1 MKIAAGGSTA
11 PIGQEPTPVEVLR
24 AFNVDKLEVWAR
36 LHSPQRFDA
45 RLLGAIAGAVAK
57 AAIDTGVA
65 KLHYP
70 AHYPL

>member
-1 MKIAAGGSTA
+1 
-11 PIGQEPTPVEVLR
+11 VEVLR
-24 AFNVDKLEVWAR
+24 AFNVDKLEFGRDYILPKA
-36 LHSPQRFDA
+36 LDA